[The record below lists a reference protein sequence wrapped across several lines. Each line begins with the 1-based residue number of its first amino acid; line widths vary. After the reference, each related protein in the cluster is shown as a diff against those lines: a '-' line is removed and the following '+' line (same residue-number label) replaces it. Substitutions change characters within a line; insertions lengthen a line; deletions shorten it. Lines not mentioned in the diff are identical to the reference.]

1 MKRATQGTTPK
12 PTKRKTMAESPSS
25 GDAPFDLDKLQ
36 QLVEMMEKH
45 GLSEVHLKRGDEQ
58 WRLRRGAK
66 EVLHTIPHPPAM
78 FSPPPMSAPVAH
90 SPATPAQAAPAA
102 DANAAGPTIKSPT
115 IGTFYAAPSPTDPPF
130 VTVGSVVT
138 PETVVCTIEQM
149 KVFNQIQAG
158 VSGTITAILVQ
169 SGDAVEFDTPLF
181 RYKN

>member
-1 MKRATQGTTPK
+1 
-12 PTKRKTMAESPSS
+12 MAEPSS
-25 GDAPFDLDKLQ
+25 TGDAPFDLDKLK

-66 EVLHTIPHPPAM
+66 EVLHAVPQPQFQYA
-78 FSPPPMSAPVAH
+78 PPPPVHAPA
-90 SPATPAQAAPAA
+90 AAAQAAAPQPSGSPP
-102 DANAAGPTIKSPT
+102 DPNAGGPSIKSPT
-115 IGTFYAAPSPTDPPF
+115 IGTFYAAPAPTDPPF

-181 RYKN
+181 RYKS

>member
-1 MKRATQGTTPK
+1 MVDPNT
-12 PTKRKTMAESPSS
+12 S

-45 GLSEVHLKRGDEQ
+45 GLSEVHLRRGDEQ

-66 EVLHTIPHPPAM
+66 ETLHMVPQQPAYYA
-78 FSPPPMSAPVAH
+78 PPPVAAPAA
-90 SPATPAQAAPAA
+90 PAPAAPAAAAAPAA
-102 DANAAGPTIKSPT
+102 DPNAGGLTIKSPT
-115 IGTFYAAPSPTDPPF
+115 IGTFYATPSPNDPPF
-130 VTVGSVVT
+130 VSVGTVVT

-158 VSGTITAILVQ
+158 VSGTITAILVK

-181 RYKN
+181 RYKT

>member
-1 MKRATQGTTPK
+1 
-12 PTKRKTMAESPSS
+12 MAETSS

-45 GLSEVHLKRGDEQ
+45 GLSEVHLRRGDEQ

-66 EVLHTIPHPPAM
+66 EVLHAVPQQPTFYA
-78 FSPPPMSAPVAH
+78 PPPPVHAPAAPV
-90 SPATPAQAAPAA
+90 SNPAPAAAAPAAPAA
-102 DANAAGPTIKSPT
+102 DAGGGPTIKSPT

-181 RYKN
+181 RYKS

>member
-1 MKRATQGTTPK
+1 MVEP
-12 PTKRKTMAESPSS
+12 SSS

-45 GLSEVHLKRGDEQ
+45 GLSEVHLRRGDEQ

-66 EVLHTIPHPPAM
+66 EVPQVLPQQA
-78 FSPPPMSAPVAH
+78 F
-90 SPATPAQAAPAA
+90 AAPAPIHQHLTPQLSQPTAVAPPA
-102 DANAAGPTIKSPT
+102 DPNAGSLIIKSPT
-115 IGTFYAAPSPTDPPF
+115 IGTFYATPSPTDPPF

-158 VSGTITAILVQ
+158 VSGTVTAILVK

>member
-1 MKRATQGTTPK
+1 MVEPAST
-12 PTKRKTMAESPSS
+12 

-45 GLSEVHLKRGDEQ
+45 GLSEVHLRRGDEQ

-66 EVLHTIPHPPAM
+66 EVPQFATSQPLMHAPVPVPIV
-78 FSPPPMSAPVAH
+78 SAP
-90 SPATPAQAAPAA
+90 SPAPQPGPV
-102 DANAAGPTIKSPT
+102 DPNAGGLAIKSPT
-115 IGTFYAAPSPTDPPF
+115 IGTFYATPSPTDPPF

-138 PETVVCTIEQM
+138 PDTIVCTIEQM

-158 VSGTITAILVQ
+158 VSGTITAILVK

-181 RYKN
+181 RYQS

>member
-1 MKRATQGTTPK
+1 
-12 PTKRKTMAESPSS
+12 MAEPATS

-45 GLSEVHLKRGDEQ
+45 GLSEVHLRRGDEQ

-66 EVLHTIPHPPAM
+66 EVIHAVPQQPFQYAPQPQAFQPAA
-78 FSPPPMSAPVAH
+78 SLPAAQPAVAAPVADPN
-90 SPATPAQAAPAA
+90 S
-102 DANAAGPTIKSPT
+102 GGLMIKSPT
-115 IGTFYAAPSPTDPPF
+115 IGTFYATPAPTDPPF

-158 VSGTITAILVQ
+158 VSGTITAVLVK

>member
-1 MKRATQGTTPK
+1 
-12 PTKRKTMAESPSS
+12 MAESPSS

-66 EVLHTIPHPPAM
+66 EVLHTVPQQVPY
-78 FSPPPMSAPVAH
+78 FPPPLPPPSQLTPMPTAAASLGAPSA
-90 SPATPAQAAPAA
+90 AA
-102 DANAAGPTIKSPT
+102 DPNAGGPSIKSPT
-115 IGTFYAAPSPTDPPF
+115 IGTFYAAPAPTDPPF

-181 RYKN
+181 RYKS

>member
-1 MKRATQGTTPK
+1 
-12 PTKRKTMAESPSS
+12 MAEPSSS

-45 GLSEVHLKRGDEQ
+45 GLSEVHLRRGDEQ

-66 EVLHTIPHPPAM
+66 EVVHAVPQQPA
-78 FSPPPMSAPVAH
+78 FFAPPPLAAAPVA
-90 SPATPAQAAPAA
+90 PAAAAPAA
-102 DANAAGPTIKSPT
+102 VDAASSELTIKSPT

-130 VTVGSVVT
+130 VTVGSAVT

-158 VSGTITAILVQ
+158 VSGTITAVLVK